1 MCIYFF
7 FTSSSIHRQRSSVFK
22 EALNLSALSMST
34 GIFIGY
40 KTVEPVAGKQIIHII
55 RKKVDIA
62 FPHVR
67 LSSEQH
73 NRSKNHVTVSHR
85 SQFHYMYINI
95 RHNCISYLVYTET
108 SRLCPVLFLRFSLCK
123 SPIPSHPY
131 SENPYPSFLRC
142 IFCHLIHR
150 NGQRGTAV
158 SDLCNNTQSHSA

>member
-1 MCIYFF
+1 MYIFLFHIVFHPHTKVVGLYGSCEFIG
-7 FTSSSIHRQRSSVFK
+7 IVHVHR
-22 EALNLSALSMST
+22 NL
-34 GIFIGY
+34 IGY
-40 KTVEPVAGKQIIHII
+40 KTIEPVAGKQIIHII

-108 SRLCPVLFLRFSLCK
+108 SRLCPVLFLRLSLCK

-131 SENPYPSFLRC
+131 SENPYPSFLQC

-158 SDLCNNTQSHSA
+158 SDLCNNTQSRSA